1 MKSTA
6 ENPFAFFEWYL
17 KKQIELDLEEFYKN
31 ITEELYFN
39 NVDEI
44 DKKTHKV
51 RVLNISH
58 KDNIDSEYLT
68 FSFEGS
74 IKRKL
79 NNETQ
84 NSINFLEQEFQKRF
98 SDKKEVKAYADFLRI
113 KIKHIESFNAF
124 KEFHFLNDYLSQI
137 KDTINRYST
146 EVKLY
151 GFTPSFELLAENE
164 KEQQDKIQKLYESLT
179 ESPSLINATK
189 QEFFNAF
196 TGKEVA
202 YGIHW
207 LVIGKNKRV
216 SKPSLFHFVIKLI
229 DENHLSP
236 SIIHDLNKYVL
247 YTFRDNNGEE
257 LKNLKQSKSYVS
269 KNPTQKDRIEN
280 IISSL

>member
-1 MKSTA
+1 MRLIRKS
-6 ENPFAFFEWYL
+6 
-17 KKQIELDLEEFYKN
+17 
-31 ITEELYFN
+31 
-39 NVDEI
+39 
-44 DKKTHKV
+44 HKV

-151 GFTPSFELLAENE
+151 GITPSFELLAENE